1 MDLKDEVEQF
11 KRECKS
17 IKYLRRKQKELE
29 EEIQELDHALAGVK
43 SPSLD
48 TPPSTGYASNDYKL
62 CIIEKQKELNRELSL
77 ILERIGNVYNTLEQ
91 IEDESEKAL
100 IIDLWVEKRDYRK
113 VARKYGYEDKSV
125 FKKAKMIVK
134 RYLKVKSGH

>member
-29 EEIQELDHALAGVK
+29 LELQELDHALCGVK

-62 CIIEKQKELNRELSL
+62 CIIEKQKELNHELSL
-77 ILERIGNVYNTLEQ
+77 ILERIGNVYNTLDQ
-91 IEDESEKAL
+91 IEDESEKSL

-113 VARKYGYEDKSV
+113 VARKYGYEDTAIY
-125 FKKAKMIVK
+125 KKAKSIIK
-134 RYLKVKSGH
+134 KAIRN

>member
-113 VARKYGYEDKSV
+113 VARKYGYGVPYV
-125 FKKAKMIVK
+125 FEKAERILKKI
-134 RYLKVKSGH
+134 LKKW